1 MNDARDPWLES
12 MFAQAE
18 RQLVDD
24 DYVAQVMVR
33 VAQRR
38 RNVLIGQLA
47 LVALLVVFE
56 LVLSAPLQ
64 NTVGAITQ
72 ALSATLLELENE
84 WVALVFAPLNSIA
97 GLIGVMLLGMQFL
110 YRKMMR

>member
-1 MNDARDPWLES
+1 MNDERDPWLES
-12 MFAQAE
+12 MFVQAN
-18 RQLVDD
+18 RNLADD
-24 DYVAQVMVR
+24 DYIRQVMVR
-33 VAQRR
+33 VEQRR
-38 RNVLIGQLA
+38 RNVLIGRLA

-56 LVLSAPLQ
+56 LLLSAPLQ

-97 GLIGVMLLGMQFL
+97 GLIGIMLLGLQFL
-110 YRKMMR
+110 YRKMMH